1 MALWGQKSRLAAR
14 ETLLACLVLAL
25 AFLNFGHSNLSFA
38 FDGHTVV
45 ASASPLCGDPVHHPG
60 EQDHQQP
67 CHACRIGGGAD
78 LPPPS
83 CAAVPVA
90 FGVLP
95 VAYADTPALL
105 PPPRLG
111 LTAHPRGPPAI

>member
-1 MALWGQKSRLAAR
+1 MGFRGEKSRIVAR

-25 AFLNFGHSNLSFA
+25 AFLNFGHTNLSFA

-45 ASASPLCGDPVHHPG
+45 ASAGPLCGDPVHPNG
-60 EQDHQQP
+60 QDHQQP

-78 LPPPS
+78 LPPPP
-83 CAAVPVA
+83 CGAVPVA
-90 FGVLP
+90 FAVLP

-105 PPPRLG
+105 PPPRLS
-111 LTAHPRGPPAI
+111 LTAHPRGPPAV